1 VAESSW
7 VPGADGSGFGVEHL
21 PYGAVRRSGGQPRV
35 AVRIGQHALELAPL
49 ADDGLM
55 DPVGVDGAA
64 LSEALQ
70 RPSLNGLLALGPR
83 TWTGIRRCL
92 QELLGAGNSELRDAG
107 AERALVPLSELEPQ
121 LPIEAGD
128 YVDFY
133 SSLEHASNVGRLV
146 RPEGDPLMPNWRHLP
161 VGYHGRSGTLF
172 VSGTPVH
179 RPLGQGPPE
188 GVDAP
193 PSFGP
198 ERMLDFELEL
208 GFVTGA
214 GPEPGVPIAASAA
227 AQHIFGFCLVNDWS
241 ARAIQVWEYQPLG
254 PFLAKSFATSI
265 AAWITPL
272 EALAPFRVA
281 GPEQDPPPL
290 DYLRVER
297 PWALD
302 LELEVALRPHRG
314 DEETVITRVN
324 AHRLYWNAAQQLAH
338 ATVNGARVRAGD
350 LFASGTISG
359 WDPDSHGCLLEATR
373 AGQEP
378 LRLRDG
384 TERAFLEDGD
394 EVVLRGSGAPG
405 EGRPELTLAEV
416 RGRVEPAA

>member
-1 VAESSW
+1 MAESSW

-21 PYGAVRRSGGQPRV
+21 PYGVVRGPGGQPRV
-35 AVRIGQHALELAPL
+35 AVRIGQHALGLAPL
-49 ADDGLM
+49 ADDGLL
-55 DPVGVDGAA
+55 DPVGVDAAA

-70 RPSLNGLLALGPR
+70 RPSLNGLLALGPP
-83 TWTGIRRCL
+83 TWTGIRRRL

-107 AERALVPLSELEPQ
+107 AERALVSLSELELQ

-146 RPEGDPLMPNWRHLP
+146 RPEGDPLMPNWRRLP

-172 VSGTPVH
+172 VSGTPVR

-188 GVDAP
+188 GADAP

-214 GPEPGVPIAASAA
+214 GPEPAVPIAASAA
-227 AQHIFGFCLVNDWS
+227 AEHIFGFCLVNDWS

-281 GPEQDPPPL
+281 GPEQDPPPV
-290 DYLRVER
+290 DYLRVDG

-302 LELEVALRPHRG
+302 LELEVALRPRRA

-359 WDPDSHGCLLEATR
+359 WDPGSHGCLLEATR

-378 LRLRDG
+378 LRLQDG

-394 EVVLRGSGAPG
+394 EVILRGSGAPG
-405 EGRPELTLAEV
+405 EDRPELTLAEV
-416 RGRVEPAA
+416 RGRVEPAS